1 MRHQA
6 DLHGSKAL
14 RKRRADTAIR
24 LFAAVAVLGGM
35 AAAPALAGSIGPT
48 CTSCQGGVYTLTY
61 NPAPLQTSAHWDL
74 WEIALTVDSRGF
86 NGDPEGSAND
96 YIDQVAFKIS
106 SHVATNNAAPQPR
119 LSTFEVISGTS
130 AFSLSN
136 WSGPNMGGLN
146 ATGCNGSGSGFI
158 CVDYVKTGTL
168 PERGIPVNGIY
179 RWTFEV
185 PVSLGGLFTQSQYL
199 TQDAS
204 IKARYVSASGDKVG
218 SLVSEDLRLT
228 PDTLTAVPEPVSA
241 VLLLT
246 VIAGV
251 ALTFRKSLRS

>member
-1 MRHQA
+1 
-6 DLHGSKAL
+6 
-14 RKRRADTAIR
+14 
-24 LFAAVAVLGGM
+24 
-35 AAAPALAGSIGPT
+35 
-48 CTSCQGGVYTLTY
+48 
-61 NPAPLQTSAHWDL
+61 
-74 WEIALTVDSRGF
+74 
-86 NGDPEGSAND
+86 
-96 YIDQVAFKIS
+96 
-106 SHVATNNAAPQPR
+106 
-119 LSTFEVISGTS
+119 
-130 AFSLSN
+130 
-136 WSGPNMGGLN
+136 
-146 ATGCNGSGSGFI
+146 
-158 CVDYVKTGTL
+158 
-168 PERGIPVNGIY
+168 VNGIY

-228 PDTLTAVPEPVSA
+228 PATLTAVPEPVSA